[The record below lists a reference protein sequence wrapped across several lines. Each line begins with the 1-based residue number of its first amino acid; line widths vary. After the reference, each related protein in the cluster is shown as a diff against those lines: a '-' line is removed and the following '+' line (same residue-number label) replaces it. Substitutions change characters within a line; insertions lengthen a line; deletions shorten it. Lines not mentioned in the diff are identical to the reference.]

1 MSAVTHVEFNVLS
14 SKFLLITLELE
25 VLFTVDESIMM
36 KTPSNEEVDFDT
48 EFEEREY
55 DEKNKALGEWIAKK
69 MEAIELLVL
78 VILTAQ

>member
-1 MSAVTHVEFNVLS
+1 MSEVTHVEFNVLS
-14 SKFLLITLELE
+14 SKFLLIALELE
-25 VLFTVDESIMM
+25 VFFTVDESIMM
-36 KTPSNEEVDFDT
+36 KTPNEEVDFDT

>member
-1 MSAVTHVEFNVLS
+1 
-14 SKFLLITLELE
+14 
-25 VLFTVDESIMM
+25 M
-36 KTPSNEEVDFDT
+36 KTPSSAEVDFDT

-55 DEKNKALGEWIAKK
+55 DKKNKALGEWIAKK

>member
-1 MSAVTHVEFNVLS
+1 MSKVTHVEFNVLS
-14 SKFLLITLELE
+14 SKFLLIALELE
-25 VLFTVDESIMM
+25 VFFTVDVM
-36 KTPSNEEVDFDT
+36 KTPSSAEVDFDT

>member
-1 MSAVTHVEFNVLS
+1 MSEVMHVEFNVLS
-14 SKFLLITLELE
+14 SKFLLIASELE
-25 VLFTVDESIMM
+25 VFFTVDESIMM
-36 KTPSNEEVDFDT
+36 KTPNEEVDFDT

>member
-1 MSAVTHVEFNVLS
+1 MSKVIHVEFNVLS
-14 SKFLLITLELE
+14 SKFLLIALELE
-25 VLFTVDESIMM
+25 VFFNVDVM
-36 KTPSNEEVDFDT
+36 KTPSSAEVDFDT